1 MYASICTILIEYVCI
16 CFVFVFVFVFYVEQN
31 LNHYIVHIET
41 GSVLSIERRNINI
54 NNNSD
59 KNKNSS
65 NSNGSQKDDSRKL
78 DIKLRN
84 ESIDSKYSQWS
95 YFEDGT
101 IKNFTN
107 SLCLGVICRQKKL
120 NNDRNYCFA
129 LTYELVLI
137 DSIRMKVHN
146 LYNSETNSYNNDT
159 SIISNDSTI
168 VEGTKWD
175 YDETNRTLRNQ
186 MCKLYLS

>member
-1 MYASICTILIEYVCI
+1 M
-16 CFVFVFVFVFYVEQN
+16 FVFLYFCIFVFLFFVLQQN
-31 LNHYIVHIET
+31 LNHYIVNIET
-41 GSVLSIERRNINI
+41 GSVLSIERRNIN
-54 NNNSD
+54 NNNINSNGD

-65 NSNGSQKDDSRKL
+65 NSNSSKTDDSRKL

-84 ESIDSKYSQWS
+84 ESIDGKYSQWS
-95 YFEDGT
+95 YFKDGT
-101 IKNFTN
+101 IKNFAN

-146 LYNSETNSYNNDT
+146 LYNSQTNSYNNDT